1 MIKEAY
7 NIGASEIVSCHNES
21 DCGCKATPKGQLN
34 ITLVG
39 PQNAGKTTLFNT
51 LTGLN
56 YKSVNYPGST
66 VSYCVGQARQ
76 SLPLLATIKDTP
88 GIPSLTPSSPDHEVT
103 CDQIFKCAIND
114 IIVAVID
121 ATQLSRHL
129 YLVEQL
135 KESGF
140 SMLLCVTMS
149 DVLKKQKKVLDI
161 HKLSAEL
168 GMPAVLVDARD
179 EQSVKILA
187 NAIDKVEHPSDVVLT
202 PPEKILEEEIIS
214 RFKKIEAIE
223 KSVLS
228 HKQNSSDLP
237 SKSLFVWDTLFLHPL
252 LGPTIFFAILFC
264 VFWSIFEFAGIPMDL
279 IDSSFGSLIEW
290 TKDKLGDRLWVDF
303 IADGII
309 AGIGSAC
316 MFLPQI
322 IILFFFMSLLEDS
335 GYLARGAMIIDKPLS
350 KIGLNGRSFVPMLS
364 GFACAIPAIMAART
378 IPSKKERL
386 LTMFLVP
393 LMGCSARLPVY
404 VLLIAFITR
413 DNPAR
418 GGLIMASLYL
428 GGIVIATIIAT
439 IISLLGNYKKRE
451 QSRLMLELPSYRM
464 PTIKITL
471 MSTYHRSK
479 RYLLN
484 AGPIICVISSILWGL
499 TTLQVAPP
507 PGEIS
512 PEPSVSTS
520 YAAVLGKWIE
530 PVMAPMGLDWR
541 GGVAIGTS
549 FAAREV
555 FVQSLALLYAVGE
568 QGETEDDNAYQ
579 SKLMARMDE
588 VTFIGSEQKIFTV
601 STCVGLLFFFVV
613 ALQCFP
619 TTVVAKD
626 EMGGWSLPIIQLIL
640 YSLIAYGGAVA
651 IVQIMRASGYQ

>member
-1 MIKEAY
+1 
-7 NIGASEIVSCHNES
+7 VSCPDKS
-21 DCGCKATPKGQLN
+21 DCGRKNNPPGQLN

-56 YKSVNYPGST
+56 YKTVNYPGAT
-66 VSYCVGQARQ
+66 VSYCVGQARP
-76 SLPLLATIKDTP
+76 SLALLATIKDTP

-103 CDQIFKCAIND
+103 CDQIFKCAIHD
-114 IIVAVID
+114 IVVAVID

-140 SMLLCVTMS
+140 SLLLCVTMS
-149 DVLKKQKKVLDI
+149 DVLTKQNKVLDI
-161 HKLSAEL
+161 KKLSAEL

-179 EQSVKILA
+179 EKSVKMLA
-187 NAIDKVEHPSDVVLT
+187 DAIDKVDQPNDVVLT
-202 PPEKILEEEIIS
+202 PPDKILEEEIIS

-228 HKQNSSDLP
+228 HKLKNSDQPAKP
-237 SKSLFVWDTLFLHPL
+237 SFMWDTLFLNPF
-252 LGPTIFFAILFC
+252 LGPLIFFAILFC
-264 VFWSIFEFAGIPMDL
+264 VFWSIFEFATVPMDF
-279 IDSSFGSLIEW
+279 IDISFGSLIEW
-290 TKDKLGDRLWVDF
+290 TKGTLGASLWVDF
-303 IADGII
+303 LADGII

-413 DNPAR
+413 DNPTS
-418 GGLIMASLYL
+418 GGLIMASLYI
-428 GGIVIATIIAT
+428 GGIVIAAIIAT
-439 IISLLGNYKKRE
+439 IISQLGSYKKRE
-451 QSRLMLELPSYRM
+451 QSRLMLELPSYRI

-484 AGPIICVISSILWGL
+484 AGPIICLISTILWGL
-499 TTLQVAPP
+499 TTLQVAPD
-507 PGEIS
+507 PGEIT
-512 PEPSVSTS
+512 PERSVATS

-530 PVMAPMGLDWR
+530 PVMSPMGLDWR

-555 FVQSLALLYAVGE
+555 FVQSLALLYAVGD
-568 QGETEDDNAYQ
+568 QGDVEEDDAYQ
-579 SKLMARMDE
+579 GKLMARMDE
-588 VTFIGSEQKIFTV
+588 VTFAGTDQKIFTV

-619 TTVVAKD
+619 TTVVAKA
-626 EMGGWSLPIIQLIL
+626 EMGGWFLPIIQLIL
-640 YSLIAYGGAVA
+640 YSLIAYSGAVA
-651 IVQIMRASGYQ
+651 IVQIMRAWGYQ